1 MSKIDNVNT
10 RSLHSRNWRKFAKW
24 AVTTIN
30 SLTEHNFFTCS
41 MDEVDDAIRTDFVTM
56 NTAMFLDKYKD
67 MLTKYLVSISHLK
80 NNTQNAYM
88 TSVKSFFTSESVS
101 IKLPK
106 GKIPSIERAR
116 GDHELTIPE
125 LQAMWHVG
133 NWEEKARISTA
144 LSLGWG
150 ISDFM
155 ALQVNDIKAYLH
167 DIDEE
172 GFCVFDSER
181 IKTRRRS
188 VIVIGI
194 LNPDGTRDLTKY
206 LDTIPDTRAS
216 LWTIGTPKGM
226 NLWLRTLYA
235 KAGFTTTRKLHFH
248 CF

>member
-1 MSKIDNVNT
+1 
-10 RSLHSRNWRKFAKW
+10 
-24 AVTTIN
+24 
-30 SLTEHNFFTCS
+30 
-41 MDEVDDAIRTDFVTM
+41 
-56 NTAMFLDKYKD
+56 
-67 MLTKYLVSISHLK
+67 
-80 NNTQNAYM
+80 
-88 TSVKSFFTSESVS
+88 
-101 IKLPK
+101 
-106 GKIPSIERAR
+106 
-116 GDHELTIPE
+116 
-125 LQAMWHVG
+125 MWHVG